1 MDFRLQVFADAA
13 RTLNFSRTAQNLG
26 ISQPSVSTHIK
37 LLEEDL
43 KVKLFL
49 RQGRRFVLT
58 YAGELLLQKAEKIL
72 SIYKEMNQE
81 ASLLSNI
88 SEGEFTLG
96 IPRAIYYGVFPNFV
110 ADWCRLSPKS
120 TIHHKI
126 IDLKEQNPDI
136 AGNLDAFIT
145 LSLDPGKD
153 NIFFSDTLI
162 AVTPSK
168 IKEDGYY
175 DIAETKLLMY
185 EGDPETSADI
195 SARMSAALLN
205 PSTLKIAATMKDPVS
220 AIKFLIEYGK
230 GSATA
235 SSPLVSF
242 LWKSQVSTLLKEGV
256 LRQIS
261 LTEME
266 GIPIPRRHYAIFLA
280 KNKKGSNEAALKD
293 NFISFA
299 QGWASSL

>member
-1 MDFRLQVFADAA
+1 
-13 RTLNFSRTAQNLG
+13 
-26 ISQPSVSTHIK
+26 
-37 LLEEDL
+37 
-43 KVKLFL
+43 
-49 RQGRRFVLT
+49 
-58 YAGELLLQKAEKIL
+58 
-72 SIYKEMNQE
+72 
-81 ASLLSNI
+81 
-88 SEGEFTLG
+88 
-96 IPRAIYYGVFPNFV
+96 
-110 ADWCRLSPKS
+110 
-120 TIHHKI
+120 
-126 IDLKEQNPDI
+126 
-136 AGNLDAFIT
+136 
-145 LSLDPGKD
+145 
-153 NIFFSDTLI
+153 
-162 AVTPSK
+162 
-168 IKEDGYY
+168 
-175 DIAETKLLMY
+175 MY

-205 PSTLKIAATMKDPVS
+205 PSTLKVAATMKDPVS

-266 GIPIPRRHYAIFLA
+266 GIPVPRRHYAIFLA

-299 QGWASSL
+299 QGWASNL